1 MSSIF
6 ASTRNTRTL
15 LPDDYRFLRSDVP
28 AALTPEEISWLVN
41 RNILT
46 VVDLRTEQERNA
58 RPCCLET
65 DNRFIYHSLPV
76 TGGSRVPSRPD
87 AVVESYIQMVDQ
99 NMDRI
104 LETILKAPTGVL
116 FFCNAGK
123 DRTGVVAALLLKRLG
138 INREYIIQ
146 DYLESA
152 ENLREILM
160 DFAKNN
166 PQTDIRVITPE
177 RRYIESFLNY
187 LELCV

>member
-1 MSSIF
+1 
-6 ASTRNTRTL
+6 
-15 LPDDYRFLRSDVP
+15 
-28 AALTPEEISWLVN
+28 
-41 RNILT
+41 
-46 VVDLRTEQERNA
+46 
-58 RPCCLET
+58 
-65 DNRFIYHSLPV
+65 
-76 TGGSRVPSRPD
+76 
-87 AVVESYIQMVDQ
+87 
-99 NMDRI
+99 MDRI

-177 RRYIESFLNY
+177 RRYIESFLDY
-187 LELCV
+187 LELYV